1 MKFHVSSW
9 KPEIL
14 NLAGRLLSKA
24 YRISAGTFQRNYVP
38 RHWIVMQNLKEYCLV
53 AWKNEIR
60 NLINFHVSSQK
71 SKNLGFDGLPLSN
84 AYNVLVEKIQKSFV
98 SWHWRVMQSLKKI
111 WLLFPKMPCG
121 IWWILMPAIFVEDI
135 LCLSQKS
142 TEELFAI
149 PLKNE
154 ANCEEKLTCVLKKD
168 MRNSANFDPTLKS
181 YKICTFMG
189 SFWPKYICLS

>member
-1 MKFHVSSW
+1 MKYHVSSW

-14 NLAGRLLSKA
+14 NLDGRLLSKA
-24 YRISAGTFQRNYVP
+24 YHISAGTFQRNYVP

-60 NLINFHVSSQK
+60 NLVNFHVSSQK

-84 AYNVLVEKIQKSFV
+84 TYNVLVEKIQKSFV

-121 IWWILMPAIFVEDI
+121 IWWILMPAV
-135 LCLSQKS
+135 
-142 TEELFAI
+142 
-149 PLKNE
+149 
-154 ANCEEKLTCVLKKD
+154 ANL
-168 MRNSANFDPTLKS
+168 
-181 YKICTFMG
+181 KICTLMCYFCRRYIMFEPKKYREVICHNNEEWCKLWG
-189 SFWPKYICLS
+189 KTDLCFEKRYEEFGEFWPNTQKL